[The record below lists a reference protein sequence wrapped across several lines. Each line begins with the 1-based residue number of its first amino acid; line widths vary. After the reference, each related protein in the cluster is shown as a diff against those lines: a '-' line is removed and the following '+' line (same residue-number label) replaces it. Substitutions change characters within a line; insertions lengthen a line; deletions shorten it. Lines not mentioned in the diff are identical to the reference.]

1 MANTTGAGALICND
15 RQLLFGFGGFIGAA
29 RMSENPFTVS
39 PPPQRQSANI
49 TTRNP
54 TL

>member
-15 RQLLFGFGGFIGAA
+15 RQLLFGFGGFIGTE

-39 PPPQRQSANI
+39 LTQRQSASI